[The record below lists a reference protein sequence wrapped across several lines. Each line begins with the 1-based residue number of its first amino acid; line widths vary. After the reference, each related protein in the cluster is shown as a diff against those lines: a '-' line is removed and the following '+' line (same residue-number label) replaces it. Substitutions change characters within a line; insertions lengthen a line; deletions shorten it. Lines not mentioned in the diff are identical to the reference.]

1 MSGTSVHDAPARHDG
16 APASGAVAVL
26 GSGSW
31 GTALAI
37 QFARAG
43 HPTVLWGRDR
53 AALDEMARERRN
65 VRYLPEAPF
74 PDLLGI
80 EPDFERA
87 VRGALD
93 VLVAVPSG
101 ALRETLERLRPLLA
115 RGQRVCWATKGFE
128 LASGRLPHQV
138 AREVLGDGV
147 PIAVLSG
154 PTFAKEVGK
163 GLPTAMTVASPDEPF
178 ATELAQALSGQNF
191 RAYTSP
197 DIVGVEVGGA
207 VKNVLAIATGI
218 SDGMGYGAN
227 TRIALITRGLAE
239 MTRLGL
245 ALGAREQTFMGLAA
259 LGDLVLTCT
268 DDQSRNRRFGL
279 LLAKGLPSAEAQ
291 REIGQVVEGVKAAQA
306 VRAVAARHGVE
317 MPITDQVY
325 AVLYEGRDVRE
336 AVRTLM
342 GRGLKRE

>member
-1 MSGTSVHDAPARHDG
+1 MPDSSHATP
-16 APASGAVAVL
+16 PASTTAVAVL

-43 HPTVLWGRDR
+43 HPTVLWGRDTP
-53 AALDEMARERRN
+53 ALAEMARERRN
-65 VRYLPEAPF
+65 VRYLPDAPF
-74 PDLLGI
+74 PERLSV

-101 ALRETLERLRPLLA
+101 ALRETLTRLKPLLTA
-115 RGQRVCWATKGFE
+115 EQRVCWASKGFE
-128 LASGRLPHQV
+128 LSTGKLPHHV
-138 AREVLGDGV
+138 AREVLGPHV
-147 PIAVLSG
+147 PVAVLSG

-163 GLPTAMTVASPDEPF
+163 GLPTAMTVASPDEEF

-279 LLAKGLPSAEAQ
+279 LLARGMGSAEAQ

-306 VRAVAARHGVE
+306 VREVAAKHGVE
-317 MPITDQVY
+317 MPIAEQVY
-325 AVLYEGRDVRE
+325 AMLYEGRDARE
-336 AVRTLM
+336 SVRTLM
-342 GRGLKRE
+342 ARGLKRE